1 MAESVKTLA
10 ALRRHI
16 ASLESVPAAQSH
28 ARVETGYAPLDQ
40 ALDGG
45 LARGRVHEFFAATE
59 EMAAAAGLA
68 SILAR
73 LAAGEAPLLWLRTVA
88 AGRAG
93 GMLYGPGLAALG
105 IDPSRLLI
113 GVMVD
118 DAMLLRAAVDALR
131 CPALGSLVVELRGP
145 APLLDL
151 TASRRLALA
160 AEASGVTAFM
170 LRVGGDPVPS
180 AADTRWRV
188 AAAPSPTLPGG
199 GPGRSA
205 FDLYLMRRR
214 AGRDGL
220 GWRLVWNN
228 GLGMFEQ
235 SGGGRD
241 ERHDLGKGAWEQDA
255 WERNG
260 SGQDAGGKD
269 GAGRDRQAPLSGVV
283 VPVPAD
289 RPAADRAA

>member
-16 ASLESVPAAQSH
+16 ASLEGVPASQPH
-28 ARVETGYAPLDQ
+28 ARVETGYAPLDL

-59 EMAAAAGLA
+59 EGGAGAGLA
-68 SILAR
+68 LILAR
-73 LAAGEAPLLWLRTVA
+73 LAAGEAPLLWLRTMA

-93 GMLYGPGLAALG
+93 GMPYGPGLAALG
-105 IDPSRLLI
+105 IDPARLLI
-113 GVMVD
+113 GAMAD

-131 CPALGSLVVELRGP
+131 CPALGALVVELRGP

-160 AEASGVTAFM
+160 AESSGVTAFL

-188 AAAPSPTLPGG
+188 AAAPSLPVPGN

-205 FDLYLMRRR
+205 FDLGLLRRR

-220 GWRLVWNN
+220 GWRLVWDN
-228 GLGMFEQ
+228 GRGMFEG

-241 ERHDLGKGAWEQDA
+241 ERHGLGQD
-255 WERNG
+255 G
-260 SGQDAGGKD
+260 SGRDGG
-269 GAGRDRQAPLSGVV
+269 GRDGQAPLSGAVV
-283 VPVPAD
+283 SVPAD
-289 RPAADRAA
+289 RPASDRAA